1 MTNQHAW
8 SNHIIN
14 INPYF
19 TTLHSSLDLCCLFY
33 FVPFIHSLLV
43 WKCDVFTIAVAN
55 GYKWPM
61 FKMLYVCS
69 ESQRCSQCV
78 WILWARQYTSRGRQ
92 CCTSWL
98 VLLCPKLNNNYNC
111 NRGFVCQSTFSFS
124 CKSYMVSRII
134 VSKEHALEKKRW
146 WNSNGLERKCK
157 FHLYLFIQG

>member
-19 TTLHSSLDLCCLFY
+19 TTLHSSLDLCCLFILFFLSTGS
-33 FVPFIHSLLV
+33 FV
-43 WKCDVFTIAVAN
+43 WRCDVFTIAVAN
-55 GYKWPM
+55 GYKWLM
-61 FKMLYVCS
+61 FKMLYVFS

-92 CCTSWL
+92 CSTSRL
-98 VLLCPKLNNNYNC
+98 VLLCPNLNNNYNR

-124 CKSYMVSRII
+124 CKSHMVGRII
-134 VSKEHALEKKRW
+134 ISKEHALEKERW

-157 FHLYLFIQG
+157 FHLNLFIQG